1 MSRPWQQLSDLSD
14 QPVPVW
20 AAAGA
25 AVLAAAGLAVIV
37 LAGARRTRPAR
48 TARPDRGR
56 RLETVLTVGAA
67 GIATGVSSSGMW
79 RVFGDALHMSGPARV
94 AVFGFVELAVAVSAI
109 RARRAVRETGSTGV
123 DGAAVWVLAGLSAAL
138 SALDADSGAAVLL
151 RLAAPLV
158 AAWLWER
165 GLAPDRRQLQVRRR
179 RGPVAWRVTRERVLV
194 WLRLAE
200 PAERAVAEVHRA
212 RKIARLTRAAWR
224 YHSLTAAG
232 ASSWRVRRAAAVL
245 RRHTLAGVEHLALG
259 EDAGARDAVRRSLAT
274 LYQVI
279 DGTAPG
285 GLADLTPWAAASTS
299 NGEPSV
305 VQSSSV
311 QALDLRPSNGHER
324 RPVAEPQTGDGPEP
338 PPVAHNLAEPLP
350 VTGSTAYSPHA
361 VQPDGVD
368 AGHTASQQ
376 EERDFQW
383 SGESGTGQSARAELA
398 ARDYRGRAGAL
409 PTTTELARLAN
420 VSRGTAG
427 TVLKILRTA
436 HEPTSTSTSNDRNSS
451 THPASDSDTSQQQSA
466 SPTDQTQTTH
476 QDHPTHDTSHKNKI
490 QYPYTP
496 MHHDPEE
503 DQLRDADAPA
513 GTPSGKPDRRSE
525 GTGTATRPAGDPV
538 GVG

>member
-1 MSRPWQQLSDLSD
+1 MSRPWQQLADLSD

-25 AVLAAAGLAVIV
+25 TVLAATGLAVLV
-37 LAGARRTRPAR
+37 FAAARRNPPVRA
-48 TARPDRGR
+48 ARPDRGR
-56 RLETVLTVGAA
+56 RLETALTVGAA

-109 RARRAVRETGSTGV
+109 RARRALRETGSTGV

-200 PAERAVAEVHRA
+200 PSERAVAEVDRA

-224 YHSLTAAG
+224 YHSLTAASAPG
-232 ASSWRVRRAAAVL
+232 WRIRRAAAAL

-259 EDAGARDAVRRSLAT
+259 EDAAARDAVRRSLAT

-285 GLADLTPWAAASTS
+285 GLADLTPWTAAGTS
-299 NGEPSV
+299 NGEPAV
-305 VQSSSV
+305 IQSSSV

-324 RPVAEPQTGDGPEP
+324 RPVAELYTGDGPEP
-338 PPVAHNLAEPLP
+338 RPVAHNPSESLP
-350 VTGSTAYSPHA
+350 GTGLTAYSPHA
-361 VQPDGVD
+361 VQVDGVN
-368 AGHTASQQ
+368 AGHLSGQQ
-376 EERDFQW
+376 EEQDSQEW
-383 SGESGTGQSARAELA
+383 SGETGPGQSARAELA

-427 TVLKILRTA
+427 TVLKTLRAA
-436 HEPTSTSTSNDRNSS
+436 HEPTSTSTSHDRNSS
-451 THPASDSDTSQQQSA
+451 AHPAPDSDTSQQQSA

-476 QDHPTHDTSHKNKI
+476 QDHPTHDTHHTDKI
-490 QYPYTP
+490 QSPYTP

-503 DQLRDADAPA
+503 DQQRDADAPA
-513 GTPSGKPDRRSE
+513 EVPA
-525 GTGTATRPAGDPV
+525 TAAEPV
-538 GVG
+538 GAR

>member
-14 QPVPVW
+14 QPVPAW

-37 LAGARRTRPAR
+37 LAIAHRTRPAR

-56 RLETVLTVGAA
+56 RLETVLTIGAA

-79 RVFGDALHMSGPARV
+79 RVFGDALGMSGPARV

-109 RARRAVRETGSTGV
+109 RARRALRETGTTGV

-200 PAERAVAEVHRA
+200 PSERAVAEVDRA
-212 RKIARLTRAAWR
+212 RKIAGLTRAAWR

-232 ASSWRVRRAAAVL
+232 ASSWRVRRAGAAL
-245 RRHTLAGVEHLALG
+245 RRRTLAGVEHLALG
-259 EDAGARDAVRRSLAT
+259 EDAGARDALRWSLAT

-285 GLADLTPWAAASTS
+285 GLTDLAPWTAAGTS
-299 NGEPSV
+299 NGEPPA

-311 QALDLRPSNGHER
+311 QPLDLRLSNGQER
-324 RPVAEPQTGDGPEP
+324 RAVAEPYTSDGREP
-338 PPVAHNLAEPLP
+338 RPVTHIPPEPLP
-350 VTGSTAYSPHA
+350 GTGPTAYSPHA
-361 VQPDGVD
+361 VQPDSWN
-368 AGHTASQQ
+368 AGQLSSQP
-376 EERDFQW
+376 EERELPEW

-398 ARDYRGRAGAL
+398 ARDYQGRAGVL
-409 PTTTELARLAN
+409 PTTTELARLAS

-427 TVLKILRTA
+427 TVLKTLRTA

-451 THPASDSDTSQQQSA
+451 IHPAPDSDTSQQQPA

-476 QDHPTHDTSHKNKI
+476 QDHLTHDTSHTNKI
-490 QYPYTP
+490 QSPYTP

-503 DQLRDADAPA
+503 DQQRDADAPVKA
-513 GTPSGKPDRRSE
+513 
-525 GTGTATRPAGDPV
+525 PAPPGEPV
-538 GVG
+538 GAR